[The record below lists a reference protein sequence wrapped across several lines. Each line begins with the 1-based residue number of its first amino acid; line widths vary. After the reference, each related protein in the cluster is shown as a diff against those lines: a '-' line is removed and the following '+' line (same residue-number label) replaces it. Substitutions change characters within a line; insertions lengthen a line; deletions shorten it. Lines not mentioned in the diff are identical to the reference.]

1 MTTFFLG
8 VYIAPDIIIIHN
20 LTGIE
25 ELLSSQLRLTDDPSG
40 TVREEEEVLINPM
53 EEPEIG
59 LKNVIVYK

>member
-1 MTTFFLG
+1 M
-8 VYIAPDIIIIHN
+8 YIAPDIIIIHN

-53 EEPEIG
+53 EEPGIG
-59 LKNVIVYK
+59 FKNVIVYK